1 MVSGIWHGAN
11 WTFICWGS
19 LHGILLC
26 IENACGIG
34 KQKYSGYKKFS
45 HWAVTFALVCLSW
58 ILFRASNLNDAVIVV
73 SGIFCKMGLPNV
85 TFAMF
90 TELCLAALAIALLLI
105 KELSDE
111 FCWKWH
117 ISKSRYWLVRHSYI
131 VSMIA
136 MILLF
141 GVLGGDQ
148 FIYFQF

>member
-1 MVSGIWHGAN
+1 
-11 WTFICWGS
+11 
-19 LHGILLC
+19 
-26 IENACGIG
+26 
-34 KQKYSGYKKFS
+34 
-45 HWAVTFALVCLSW
+45 
-58 ILFRASNLNDAVIVV
+58 
-73 SGIFCKMGLPNV
+73 MGLPNV

-105 KELSDE
+105 RELSDE

-117 ISKSRYWLVRHSYI
+117 ISESRYWLVRHSYI

>member
-1 MVSGIWHGAN
+1 
-11 WTFICWGS
+11 
-19 LHGILLC
+19 
-26 IENACGIG
+26 
-34 KQKYSGYKKFS
+34 
-45 HWAVTFALVCLSW
+45 
-58 ILFRASNLNDAVIVV
+58 
-73 SGIFCKMGLPNV
+73 MGLPNV

-117 ISKSRYWLVRHSYI
+117 ISESRYWLVRHLYI
-131 VSMIA
+131 VGMIA